1 MKNLLMKCRN
11 CMVYTMKDTCPRCGS
26 PTAIAHPARFSPDDR
41 YARYRSPLA
50 YQDRPDPLIST
61 EVDVVKD

>member
-1 MKNLLMKCRN
+1 
-11 CMVYTMKDTCPRCGS
+11 MVYTMKNVCPRCGAPT

-50 YQDRPDPLIST
+50 YQDQPDPPIST
-61 EVDVVKD
+61 KKDAYS